1 MKKITFLILLLIFIN
16 TTVFATDVSTAELV
30 TAPHAVLIDMDSGKI
45 LYEKDGYT
53 PTYPASTT
61 KILTAIL
68 VLENCDLDEKVTA
81 SFEAIN
87 SVYANGTTASIQEGE
102 THTVK
107 DLLSTMLI
115 HSANDAAYIL
125 AEHVGGTTSSFASMM
140 NAKAKELGALSTNFV
155 NPNGLPNTEHK
166 CSAYDMALF
175 AKYAMKNFPVFRDI
189 VKTVNYSL
197 PITPEYEKL
206 YFSEYPDAQKATRYL
221 STTTNHLINP
231 ARSTYYY
238 KYATGIKTG
247 YTDAAANCIVA
258 SAEKDGV
265 ELALVIFGAS
275 GWGNLHD
282 DAVNLFE
289 YGFSKLKSETLVSAG
304 NIIETVMIKN
314 ANSEDNTLNVVVAD
328 NLNATV
334 SVTDFVEAFSPSI
347 VLNEDLKA
355 PIKSGDVVGTIT
367 YDIYNQTYTS
377 NLLAGNSIDAKIS
390 VATVATNVFGVIIK
404 LIIWT
409 VGIIIFSFV
418 ALVFLRAY
426 IITKNQKRNRRRRIY
441 NSRFR

>member
-1 MKKITFLILLLIFIN
+1 MKKITFLICLLIFIN
-16 TTVFATDVSTAELV
+16 TTVFATNISTTELV
-30 TAPHAVLIDMDSGKI
+30 TAPHAVLIDMDSSKI

-53 PTYPASTT
+53 STYPASTT

-81 SFEAIN
+81 SFEAVN
-87 SVYANGTTASIQEGE
+87 SVYANGTTASIQAGE

-125 AEHVGGTTSSFASMM
+125 AEHVGGTVASFASMM

-155 NPNGLPNTEHK
+155 NPNGLPNSEHK

-231 ARSTYYY
+231 ARTTYYY

-265 ELALVIFGAS
+265 ELVLVIFGAN

-289 YGFSKLKSETLVSAG
+289 YGFSKLKSETLVFAG
-304 NIIETVMIKN
+304 NVIETVTIKN

-328 NLNATV
+328 NLSATV

-347 VLNEDLKA
+347 VLNENLKA
-355 PIKSGDVVGTIT
+355 PIKSGDIVGTIA

-390 VATVATNVFGVIIK
+390 VATVATNVFEIIVK
-404 LIIWT
+404 IIAWA
-409 VGIIIFSFV
+409 VGIIIFLFV

-426 IITKNQKRNRRRRIY
+426 IITKNQKRGRRRRIY